1 MEHPVTRII
10 TFNDVDLS
18 PEELIGDF
26 SHDGLAP
33 GASLG
38 TVGLWCGLHGEAF
51 LEAGMHH
58 LECVFDFDALKEQ
71 LEQEHGIRT
80 MKPFT
85 DFAYLRQAFTEG
97 ERWKVSNL
105 RIARL
110 LSKGLVT
117 PEQAEKFRVEGA
129 IGSHMENLERNDGFK
144 GFNQNGVSEIIAAT
158 DPRRQARP
166 DAFETVKY
174 ETVGSH

>member
-1 MEHPVTRII
+1 VE
-10 TFNDVDLS
+10 
-18 PEELIGDF
+18 
-26 SHDGLAP
+26 GLQLADRS
-33 GASLG
+33 A
-38 TVGLWCGLHGEAF
+38 A
-51 LEAGMHH
+51 
-58 LECVFDFDALKEQ
+58 EQ
-71 LEQEHGIRT
+71 R
-80 MKPFT
+80 
-85 DFAYLRQAFTEG
+85 A
-97 ERWKVSNL
+97 
-105 RIARL
+105 
-110 LSKGLVT
+110 VT